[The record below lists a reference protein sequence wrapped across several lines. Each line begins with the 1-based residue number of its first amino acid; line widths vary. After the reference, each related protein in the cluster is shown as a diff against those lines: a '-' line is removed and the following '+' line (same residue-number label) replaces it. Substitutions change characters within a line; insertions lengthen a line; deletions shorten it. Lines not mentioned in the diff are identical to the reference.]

1 MKQTMTSDTKTSTK
15 YKRHLYSLHQIY
27 KTTDDVSRTTNADQ
41 CNSIYGHER
50 NKCQQKTYST
60 DYDFK

>member
-27 KTTDDVSRTTNADQ
+27 KTTDDVSRTTNAI
-41 CNSIYGHER
+41 IYGHER

-60 DYDFK
+60 DYDFN